1 MSIFKVKEDS
11 VQELLD
17 NEIGYC
23 PGWHELLTHT
33 FDKILYLCGLFNIDE
48 INVGQIKEKFG
59 TLRMYISYS
68 PTNYDVTLCKLQLE
82 ILHDIESA
90 AEKRSAMIC
99 QNSGKY
105 GTIRDVCGWYAT
117 LSDEEYEKELK
128 KRK

>member
-17 NEIGYC
+17 NEIPYC
-23 PGWHELLTHT
+23 PGWYDLLTHT

-48 INVGQIKEKFG
+48 INIGQIKEKFG
-59 TLRMYISYS
+59 TLRIY
-68 PTNYDVTLCKLQLE
+68 VTYNPVHENAELYKLQLE
-82 ILHDIESA
+82 ILHDIENA

>member
-11 VQELLD
+11 IKELLD
-17 NEIGYC
+17 NEIAYC
-23 PGWHELLTHT
+23 PGWHELITDA
-33 FDKILYLCGLFNIDE
+33 FNKIIFLCGLFNIEE
-48 INVGQIKEKFG
+48 IDVGQIKEKFG

-68 PTNYDVTLCKLQLE
+68 PTNDNEEVCKLQLQ
-82 ILHDIESA
+82 ILHDIENA
-90 AEKRSAMIC
+90 AERRSAMIC
-99 QNSGKY
+99 QKSGKY